1 MPPILNAQS
10 VTKQFGAKPLFQ
22 NISLTVED
30 GDRIGLIGPNGA
42 GKSTLL
48 AILAGQVEPDAG
60 ELAVRKRA
68 RAAYVPQDSR
78 FAPGR
83 SIRQVLEQAL
93 AATHVSEDERQGR
106 LHELSGR
113 AGFARLDDEAAALS
127 GGWRK
132 RLAITQA
139 LVGEPEVMLLDEP
152 TNHLDLAG
160 IEWLEELLSSYP
172 FAAVTVSHDRYF
184 LESTSSE
191 IIELNRVYADGLL
204 RVKGN
209 FSRFLECRQDYLEA
223 QSRQQESLRNQ
234 VKTEIEWLR
243 RGPKARTTK
252 SKARIETAN
261 AMIGQLKEMDARTSV
276 STAGIDFD
284 SSLRKTKRLVE
295 FKGVACDVPA
305 SPAENAAQEPPVL
318 KGHDFSRAVNAANA
332 TRALQAAGKLN
343 AEGDGGFNPR
353 VRPIESTSA
362 LAAEGR
368 FSPVS
373 PEVSSFSAAS
383 LSPEGRISPISPE
396 TPAPS
401 AASLAPEARRLF
413 TGLNFILTA
422 GMKVGLVGPNGSG
435 KTTLLRL
442 LRGEIEPAEGSIR
455 RADAL
460 RLVYFSQMREL
471 DETLTL
477 RRALAPEGDGVYYQ
491 GRPVHVASWAARFL
505 FTGEQLNQPVSN
517 LSGGERARVLIAK
530 LMLEPA
536 DVLLL
541 DEPTNDLDIPTL
553 EILEE
558 NLLDFPGALVLVT
571 HDRYLLNRVSSTVLG
586 LDGRGHVGRFAD
598 YAQWEDWMEEQEQAA
613 QIKPEPKTN
622 SAYPANSAKKKLSY
636 LEAREFAAIEQR
648 VEESDTRLATAHSRV
663 EDPAIA
669 TNATALQEALKELDA
684 AQQENDALYARWA
697 ELTDKAG

>member
-10 VTKQFGAKPLFQ
+10 VTKQFGARPLFRE
-22 NISLTVED
+22 ISLTVED

-48 AILAGQVEPDAG
+48 ALLAGRVEPDSG

-78 FAPGR
+78 FAPGLTV
-83 SIRQVLEQAL
+83 RQVLEAAL
-93 AATHVSEDERQGR
+93 AAAHVNESEREGR
-106 LHELSGR
+106 LRELTGR
-113 AGFARLDDEAAALS
+113 AGFADLNAEAAALS

-132 RLAITQA
+132 RLAITEA
-139 LVGEPEVMLLDEP
+139 MVIEPEVMLLDEP

-160 IEWLEELLSSYP
+160 IEWLEELLRASQ

-184 LESTSSE
+184 LEATCSQ
-191 IIELNRVYADGLL
+191 IVELNRVFADGLL

-209 FSRFLECRQDYLEA
+209 FSHFLEEKQLYLES
-223 QSRQQESLRNQ
+223 QSKQQDSLRNR

-252 SKARIETAN
+252 SKARIDTAN
-261 AMIGQLKEMDARTSV
+261 EMIGQLAAMDSRTSV
-276 STAGIDFD
+276 SSVGIDFEA
-284 SSLRKTKRLVE
+284 SQRKTKRLVE
-295 FKGVACDVPA
+295 FSAVACNVPA
-305 SPAENAAQEPPVL
+305 SPAPDEPGTVL
-318 KGHDFSRAVNAANA
+318 
-332 TRALQAAGKLN
+332 
-343 AEGDGGFNPR
+343 P
-353 VRPIESTSA
+353 P
-362 LAAEGR
+362 
-368 FSPVS
+368 
-373 PEVSSFSAAS
+373 
-383 LSPEGRISPISPE
+383 
-396 TPAPS
+396 
-401 AASLAPEARRLF
+401 RRLF

-435 KTTLLRL
+435 KTTFLRL
-442 LRGEIEPAEGSIR
+442 LLGEIDPAQGSIR

-460 RLVYFSQMREL
+460 RMVYFSQLREL
-471 DETLTL
+471 DEGLTL
-477 RRALAPEGDGVYYQ
+477 RRALAPEGDGIVYQ
-491 GRPVHVASWAARFL
+491 GRTVHVASWASRFL
-505 FTGEQLNQPVSN
+505 FTGEQLNQPVRN

-586 LDGRGHVGRFAD
+586 LDGRGNIGRFAD
-598 YAQWEDWMEEQEQAA
+598 YAQWEDWLDEMGEADPDAPDQRKAA
-613 QIKPEPKTN
+613 LKPDGS
-622 SAYPANSAKKKLSY
+622 SATQRTGAESPSASGSKKKLSY

-648 VEESDTRLATAHSRV
+648 VEESDARLADARDRV
-663 EDPAIA
+663 EHPEVA
-669 TNATALQEALKELDA
+669 TNATLLQQALLELDS
-684 AQQENDALYARWA
+684 AQHQNDALYARWA
-697 ELTDKAG
+697 ELTEKAG

>member
-22 NISLTVED
+22 NISFTVED
-30 GDRIGLIGPNGA
+30 GARIGLIGPNGA

-48 AILAGQVEPDAG
+48 AVLAGQVEPDSG

-78 FAPGR
+78 FAPGLT
-83 SIRQVLEQAL
+83 IRQVLEQAL
-93 AATHVSEDERQGR
+93 AAAHVNESEREGR
-106 LHELSGR
+106 LRELTGR
-113 AGFARLDDEAAALS
+113 AGFADLNAEAASLS

-139 LVGEPEVMLLDEP
+139 MVIEPEVMLLDEP

-160 IEWLEELLSSYP
+160 IEWLEELLTHSS

-191 IIELNRVYADGLL
+191 IIELNRIFADGLL

-209 FSRFLECRQDYLEA
+209 FSRFLEEKQLYLES
-223 QSRQQESLRNQ
+223 QSRQQDSLRNR

-252 SKARIETAN
+252 SKARIDTAN
-261 AMIGQLKEMDARTSV
+261 AMIGQLAAMDSRTTV
-276 STAGIDFD
+276 NTAGIDFD
-284 SSLRKTKRLVE
+284 ASQRKTKRLVE
-295 FKGVACDVPA
+295 FNNVSCAVPNSA
-305 SPAENAAQEPPVL
+305 SQQEHSDL
-318 KGHDFSRAVNAANA
+318 
-332 TRALQAAGKLN
+332 
-343 AEGDGGFNPR
+343 
-353 VRPIESTSA
+353 PIETGPKHQDSPR
-362 LAAEGR
+362 LL
-368 FSPVS
+368 FS
-373 PEVSSFSAAS
+373 
-383 LSPEGRISPISPE
+383 
-396 TPAPS
+396 
-401 AASLAPEARRLF
+401 
-413 TGLNFILTA
+413 GLNFILTA

-435 KTTLLRL
+435 KTTFLRL
-442 LRGEIEPAEGSIR
+442 LRGEIEPAAGSIR

-460 RLVYFSQMREL
+460 RMVYFSQMREL
-471 DETLTL
+471 DESLTL
-477 RRALAPEGDGVYYQ
+477 RRALAPEGDGVIHQ
-491 GRPVHVASWAARFL
+491 GRTVHVASWAARFL
-505 FTGEQLNQPVSN
+505 FTGEQLNQPVRN
-517 LSGGERARVLIAK
+517 LSGGERARVLIAR

-586 LDGRGHVGRFAD
+586 LDGKGHTGRFAD
-598 YAQWEDWMEEQEQAA
+598 YAQWEDWIEEQDEIEQGKSARRADGSSSA
-613 QIKPEPKTN
+613 QKTGTE
-622 SAYPANSAKKKLSY
+622 SAPNAGNKKKLSY
-636 LEAREFAAIEQR
+636 LEAREFATIEKSVEVSDARLAAARDR
-648 VEESDTRLATAHSRV
+648 VEHPE
-663 EDPAIA
+663 IA
-669 TNATALQEALKELDA
+669 TNAKALQEALAELDA
-684 AQQENDALYARWA
+684 AQHENDALYARWA
-697 ELTDKAG
+697 ELTEKAG

>member
-10 VTKQFGAKPLFQ
+10 VTKQFGATPLFR
-22 NISLTVED
+22 NISITVED

-48 AILAGQVEPDAG
+48 ALLAGQVEPDSG

-78 FAPGR
+78 FAPGL
-83 SIRQVLEQAL
+83 SIRQVLEGAL
-93 AATHVSEDERQGR
+93 TSAHVNESEREGR
-106 LHELSGR
+106 LRELAGR
-113 AGFARLDDEAAALS
+113 AGFSDLSAQAASLS

-132 RLAITQA
+132 RLAVVEA
-139 LVGEPEVMLLDEP
+139 LVGDPDVMLLDEP

-160 IEWLEELLSSYP
+160 IEWLEELLASSS

-184 LESTSSE
+184 LESTSSQ
-191 IIELNRVYADGLL
+191 IVELNRVFAEGLL

-209 FSRFLECRQDYLEA
+209 FSRFLEEKQAYLES
-223 QSRQQESLRNQ
+223 QSKQQDSLRNR
-234 VKTEIEWLR
+234 VRTEIEWLR

-252 SKARIETAN
+252 SKARIDTAN
-261 AMIGQLKEMDARTSV
+261 AMIGELAAIDSRTSV
-276 STAGIDFD
+276 STAGIDFEA
-284 SSLRKTKRLVE
+284 SMRKTKRLVE
-295 FKGVACDVPA
+295 FDNVACAVPSGGDEPLTESRPKEER
-305 SPAENAAQEPPVL
+305 SP
-318 KGHDFSRAVNAANA
+318 
-332 TRALQAAGKLN
+332 
-343 AEGDGGFNPR
+343 
-353 VRPIESTSA
+353 
-362 LAAEGR
+362 
-368 FSPVS
+368 
-373 PEVSSFSAAS
+373 
-383 LSPEGRISPISPE
+383 
-396 TPAPS
+396 
-401 AASLAPEARRLF
+401 RLF
-413 TGLNFILTA
+413 SGLNFILTA

-442 LRGEIEPAEGSIR
+442 LRGELEPVEGTIR
-455 RADAL
+455 RAEAL

-471 DETLTL
+471 DEDLTL
-477 RRALAPEGDGVYYQ
+477 RRALAPEGDGLVYQ
-491 GRPVHVASWAARFL
+491 GRTIHVASWAARFL
-505 FTGEQLNQPVSN
+505 FTSEQLNQPVRN

-571 HDRYLLNRVSSTVLG
+571 HDRYLLNRVASTVLG
-586 LDGRGHVGRFAD
+586 LDGRGHTGRFAD
-598 YAQWEDWMEEQEQAA
+598 YAQWEDWLGEQDNLEQEGTAQEKSRRRSDGSSSTQQASA
-613 QIKPEPKTN
+613 EP
-622 SAYPANSAKKKLSY
+622 AANPGAKKKLSY

-648 VEESDTRLATAHSRV
+648 VEVSDTRLAAARARV

-669 TNATALQEALKELDA
+669 SDASALQEALLELDA
-684 AQQENDALYARWA
+684 AQHENDTHYARWA
-697 ELTDKAG
+697 ELTEKAGDPTSGG

>member
-1 MPPILNAQS
+1 MPPILNVQS
-10 VTKQFGAKPLFQ
+10 VTKQFGAKPLFS
-22 NISLTVED
+22 NISLTVEE
-30 GDRIGLIGPNGA
+30 GSLIGLIGPNGA

-48 AILAGQVEPDAG
+48 AILAGQVEPDSG

-68 RAAYVPQDSR
+68 RAAYVPQNSR
-78 FAPGR
+78 FAPDL
-83 SIRQVLEQAL
+83 SIRQVLERAL
-93 AATHVSEDERQGR
+93 AAAQVNESEREGR
-106 LHELSGR
+106 LRELSGR
-113 AGFARLDDEAAALS
+113 AGFTDLDAEAASLS

-132 RLAITQA
+132 RLAITEA
-139 LVGEPEVMLLDEP
+139 LVCEPEVMLLDEP

-160 IEWLEELLSSYP
+160 IEWLEELLTSSS

-209 FSRFLECRQDYLEA
+209 FSRFLEEKQAYLES
-223 QSRQQESLRNQ
+223 QSRQQESLRNV

-243 RGPKARTTK
+243 RGPKARTSK
-252 SKARIETAN
+252 SKARIDTAN
-261 AMIGQLKEMDARTSV
+261 QMIGQLAAIDARTTAA
-276 STAGIDFD
+276 TAGIDFEA
-284 SSLRKTKRLVE
+284 SQRKTKRLVE
-295 FKGVACDVPA
+295 FTGVSCDVPA
-305 SPAENAAQEPPVL
+305 SVEPP
-318 KGHDFSRAVNAANA
+318 
-332 TRALQAAGKLN
+332 
-343 AEGDGGFNPR
+343 
-353 VRPIESTSA
+353 ESGVEPS
-362 LAAEGR
+362 EHG
-368 FSPVS
+368 S
-373 PEVSSFSAAS
+373 E
-383 LSPEGRISPISPE
+383 
-396 TPAPS
+396 PAK
-401 AASLAPEARRLF
+401 ARRLF
-413 TGLNFILTA
+413 SDLNFILTA

-471 DETLTL
+471 DESLTL
-477 RRALAPEGDGVYYQ
+477 RRALAPEGDGVVHQ
-491 GRPVHVASWAARFL
+491 GRLVHVASWAARFL
-505 FTGEQLNQPVSN
+505 FTSEQLNQPVRN

-558 NLLDFPGALVLVT
+558 NLLDFPGALILVT
-571 HDRYLLNRVSSTVLG
+571 HDRYLLNRVCSTVLG
-586 LDGRGHVGRFAD
+586 LDGRGHTGLFAD
-598 YAQWEDWMEEQEQAA
+598 YAQWEDWIEEQKMIEQDQIEQDQAGQGESGPRKPAERKADGSSSA
-613 QIKPEPKTN
+613 QTAGAEPA
-622 SAYPANSAKKKLSY
+622 SGAGGRKKLSY

-648 VEESDTRLATAHSRV
+648 VEDSDARLAQAREHV
-663 EDPAIA
+663 ESPAIA
-669 TNATALQEALKELDA
+669 TNAAALEEALRELDA

-697 ELTDKAG
+697 ELTEKAG

>member
-10 VTKQFGAKPLFQ
+10 ITKQFGAKPLFRE
-22 NISLTVED
+22 ISMTVED

-48 AILAGQVEPDAG
+48 AILAGQVEPDEG
-60 ELAVRKRA
+60 EVAVRKRA

-78 FAPGR
+78 FFPGL

-93 AATHVSEDERQGR
+93 TSAHVTDSEREGR
-106 LHELSGR
+106 MRELAGR
-113 AGFARLDDEAAALS
+113 AGFAGLDAEAAALS

-132 RLAITQA
+132 RLAITEA
-139 LVGEPEVMLLDEP
+139 LVGAPDVLLLDEP

-160 IEWLEELLSSYP
+160 IEWLEDLLTSSS

-184 LESTSSE
+184 LESTSSQ

-209 FSRFLECRQDYLEA
+209 FSHFLEEKQAHLES
-223 QSRQQESLRNQ
+223 QSRQQDSLRNR

-252 SKARIETAN
+252 SKARIDTAN
-261 AMIGQLKEMDARTSV
+261 EMIGQLAAMDARTSV
-276 STAGIDFD
+276 STAGIDFEA
-284 SSLRKTKRLVE
+284 SQRKTKRLVE
-295 FKGVACDVPA
+295 FAGVSCAVPG
-305 SPAENAAQEPPVL
+305 AE
-318 KGHDFSRAVNAANA
+318 
-332 TRALQAAGKLN
+332 AGPK
-343 AEGDGGFNPR
+343 P
-353 VRPIESTSA
+353 
-362 LAAEGR
+362 
-368 FSPVS
+368 
-373 PEVSSFSAAS
+373 
-383 LSPEGRISPISPE
+383 
-396 TPAPS
+396 
-401 AASLAPEARRLF
+401 RRLLF
-413 TGLNFILTA
+413 SGLDFALTA

-435 KTTLLRL
+435 KTTFLRL
-442 LRGEIEPAEGSIR
+442 LKGELEPAEGSIR
-455 RADAL
+455 RAEAL

-471 DETLTL
+471 DESLTL
-477 RRALAPEGDGVYYQ
+477 RRALAPEGDGVTYQ
-491 GRPVHVASWAARFL
+491 GRTVHVASWAARFL
-505 FTGEQLNQPVSN
+505 FTGEQLNQPVRN

-571 HDRYLLNRVSSTVLG
+571 HDRYLLNRVASTVLG
-586 LDGRGHVGRFAD
+586 LDGRGNAGRFAD
-598 YAQWEDWMEEQEQAA
+598 YAQWEDWIGKQDGVEQAGLEEHKPQRRSDGSSAA
-613 QIKPEPKTN
+613 QQSGVA
-622 SAYPANSAKKKLSY
+622 SAPDAGAKKKLSY
-636 LEAREFAAIEQR
+636 LEAREFAAIEAL
-648 VEESDTRLATAHSRV
+648 VEISDARLATARDRAEH
-663 EDPAIA
+663 PGIA
-669 TNATALQEALKELDA
+669 TNAAALQGALLELDA
-684 AQQENDALYARWA
+684 AQHENDALYARWA

>member
-1 MPPILNAQS
+1 MPPILNAQN
-10 VTKQFGAKPLFQ
+10 VTKQFGAKPLFL

-48 AILAGQVEPDAG
+48 AVLAGQVEPDTG

-78 FAPGR
+78 FTPGL
-83 SIRQVLEQAL
+83 SVRQVLEKAL
-93 AATHVSEDERQGR
+93 AAAHVNESEREGR
-106 LHELSGR
+106 LRELTGR
-113 AGFARLDDEAAALS
+113 AGFADLDAEAAALS

-139 LVGEPEVMLLDEP
+139 MVIEPEVMLLDEP

-160 IEWLEELLSSYP
+160 IEWLEELLRNAS

-191 IIELNRVYADGLL
+191 IIELNRIYADGLL

-209 FSRFLECRQDYLEA
+209 FSRFLEEKQAYLEA
-223 QSRQQESLRNQ
+223 QNRQQESLRNT

-252 SKARIETAN
+252 SKARIDSAN
-261 AMIGQLKEMDARTSV
+261 EMIGQLKDLDSRTVVNS
-276 STAGIDFD
+276 AGIDFEA
-284 SSLRKTKRLVE
+284 SMRKTKRLVE
-295 FKGVACDVPA
+295 FTDVACDVPVSDDGADEA
-305 SPAENAAQEPPVL
+305 SP
-318 KGHDFSRAVNAANA
+318 
-332 TRALQAAGKLN
+332 KL
-343 AEGDGGFNPR
+343 EKDLPG
-353 VRPIESTSA
+353 
-362 LAAEGR
+362 
-368 FSPVS
+368 
-373 PEVSSFSAAS
+373 
-383 LSPEGRISPISPE
+383 
-396 TPAPS
+396 
-401 AASLAPEARRLF
+401 RRLF
-413 TGLNFILTA
+413 TGLNFVLTA

-435 KTTLLRL
+435 KTTFLRL
-442 LRGEIEPAEGSIR
+442 LRGEIEPAEGEIR
-455 RADAL
+455 KADAL

-471 DETLTL
+471 DDSLTL
-477 RRALAPEGDGVYYQ
+477 RRALAPEGDSVIHQ
-491 GRPVHVASWAARFL
+491 GRVVHVASWAARFL
-505 FTGEQLNQPVSN
+505 FTSEQLNQPVRN

-571 HDRYLLNRVSSTVLG
+571 HDRYLLNRVASTVLG
-586 LDGRGHVGRFAD
+586 LDGRGHTGRFAD
-598 YAQWEDWMEEQEQAA
+598 YAQWEDWMEEQDDAA
-613 QIKPEPKTN
+613 QDKQARKPDASTVGQRAQEE
-622 SAYPANSAKKKLSY
+622 AGGKKKLSY
-636 LEAREFAAIEQR
+636 LEAREFAAIEGL
-648 VEESDTRLATAHSRV
+648 VEKSDARLEAARDLV
-663 EDPAIA
+663 ERPDIAI
-669 TNATALQEALKELDA
+669 NASALQEALLELDK
-684 AQQENDALYARWA
+684 AQHENDALYARWA

>member
-10 VTKQFGAKPLFQ
+10 VTKQFGAKPLFL
-22 NISLTVED
+22 NISLTVEE

-48 AILAGQVEPDAG
+48 AILAGHVEPDSG

-78 FAPGR
+78 FAAGLT
-83 SIRQVLEQAL
+83 IRQVLEKAL
-93 AATHVSEDERQGR
+93 AAAQVNESEREGR
-106 LHELSGR
+106 LRELSGR
-113 AGFARLDDEAAALS
+113 AGFADLNAEAGSLS

-132 RLAITQA
+132 RLAITEA
-139 LVGEPEVMLLDEP
+139 LVSEPEVMLLDEP

-160 IEWLEELLSSYP
+160 IEWLEEMLASSS

-184 LESTSSE
+184 LEATSSE
-191 IIELNRVYADGLL
+191 IIELNRIFADGLL

-209 FSRFLECRQDYLEA
+209 FSRFLEEKQAYLES
-223 QSRQQESLRNQ
+223 QNRQQESLRNR

-252 SKARIETAN
+252 SKARIDTAN
-261 AMIGQLKEMDARTSV
+261 AMIGQLAEMNARTAL
-276 STAGIDFD
+276 STADIDFD
-284 SSLRKTKRLVE
+284 ATLRKTKRLVE
-295 FKGVACDVPA
+295 FKDVACDLP
-305 SPAENAAQEPPVL
+305 
-318 KGHDFSRAVNAANA
+318 G
-332 TRALQAAGKLN
+332 
-343 AEGDGGFNPR
+343 
-353 VRPIESTSA
+353 
-362 LAAEGR
+362 
-368 FSPVS
+368 
-373 PEVSSFSAAS
+373 
-383 LSPEGRISPISPE
+383 
-396 TPAPS
+396 
-401 AASLAPEARRLF
+401 RRLF
-413 TGLNFILTA
+413 DGLNFNLIA

-442 LRGEIEPAEGSIR
+442 LRGEIEPAAGTIR

-460 RLVYFSQMREL
+460 RIVYFSQMREL
-471 DETLTL
+471 DESLTL
-477 RRALAPEGDGVYYQ
+477 RRALAPEGDGVLHQ

-505 FTGEQLNQPVSN
+505 FTSEQLNQPVRN

-586 LDGRGHVGRFAD
+586 LDGRGHAGRFAD
-598 YAQWEDWMEEQEQAA
+598 YAQWEDWLAEQNGDEQNQVKASRKADGSTSA
-613 QIKPEPKTN
+613 QRTG
-622 SAYPANSAKKKLSY
+622 SAQAGGAKKKLNY
-636 LEAREFAAIEQR
+636 LETREFATIELR
-648 VEESDTRLATAHSRV
+648 VEVSDARLAAAHSRV
-663 EDPAIA
+663 EQPEIA
-669 TNATALQEALKELDA
+669 TDATALQEALKQLEA
-684 AQQENDALYARWA
+684 AQHENDALYARWA
-697 ELTDKAG
+697 ELAEKTS

>member
-10 VTKQFGAKPLFQ
+10 VTKQFGAKPLFR

-48 AILAGQVEPDAG
+48 ALLAGQVEPDSG

-78 FAPGR
+78 FAPGLTV
-83 SIRQVLEQAL
+83 RQVLEAAL
-93 AATHVSEDERQGR
+93 AAAHVNESEREGR
-106 LHELSGR
+106 LRELTGR
-113 AGFARLDDEAAALS
+113 AGFADLNAEAAALS

-132 RLAITQA
+132 RLAITEA
-139 LVGEPEVMLLDEP
+139 MVIEPEVMLLDEP

-160 IEWLEELLSSYP
+160 IEWLEELLRASP

-184 LESTSSE
+184 LESTCTQ
-191 IIELNRVYADGLL
+191 IVELNRVFADGLL

-209 FSRFLECRQDYLEA
+209 FSHFLEEKQLYLES
-223 QSRQQESLRNQ
+223 QCKQQDSLRNR

-252 SKARIETAN
+252 SKARIDTAN
-261 AMIGQLKEMDARTSV
+261 EMIGQLAAMDSRTTVSSV
-276 STAGIDFD
+276 GIDFEA
-284 SSLRKTKRLVE
+284 SQRKTKRLVE
-295 FKGVACDVPA
+295 FQNVACKVPA
-305 SPAENAAQEPPVL
+305 GPANDPNDANSAIPV
-318 KGHDFSRAVNAANA
+318 
-332 TRALQAAGKLN
+332 
-343 AEGDGGFNPR
+343 PR
-353 VRPIESTSA
+353 P
-362 LAAEGR
+362 
-368 FSPVS
+368 
-373 PEVSSFSAAS
+373 
-383 LSPEGRISPISPE
+383 
-396 TPAPS
+396 
-401 AASLAPEARRLF
+401 LF

-435 KTTLLRL
+435 KTTFLRL
-442 LRGEIEPAEGSIR
+442 LLGEIDPAHGSIR

-460 RLVYFSQMREL
+460 RMVYFSQLREL
-471 DETLTL
+471 DESLTL
-477 RRALAPEGDGVYYQ
+477 RRALAPEGDGIVYQ
-491 GRPVHVASWAARFL
+491 GRTVHVASWAARFL
-505 FTGEQLNQPVSN
+505 FTGEQLNQPVRN

-586 LDGRGHVGRFAD
+586 LDGRGHIGRFAD
-598 YAQWEDWMEEQEQAA
+598 YAQWEDWMEDQEEAA
-613 QIKPEPKTN
+613 QANPTPKANSSSTAN
-622 SAYPANSAKKKLSY
+622 SASNANSAKKKLSY
-636 LEAREFAAIEQR
+636 IEAREFAAIEHR
-648 VEESDTRLATAHSRV
+648 VEESDARLADARDRV
-663 EDPAIA
+663 EHPEVA
-669 TNATALQEALKELDA
+669 TNATLLQQALQELDA
-684 AQQENDALYARWA
+684 AQHENDALYARWA
-697 ELTDKAG
+697 ELTEKAG

>member
-10 VTKQFGAKPLFQ
+10 VTKQFGAKPLFR

-48 AILAGQVEPDAG
+48 ALLAGQVEPDSG

-78 FAPGR
+78 FAPGLTV
-83 SIRQVLEQAL
+83 RQVLEAAL
-93 AATHVSEDERQGR
+93 AAAHVNESEREGR
-106 LHELSGR
+106 LRELTGR
-113 AGFARLDDEAAALS
+113 AGFADLNAEAAALS

-132 RLAITQA
+132 RLAIIEA
-139 LVGEPEVMLLDEP
+139 MVIEPEVMLLDEP

-160 IEWLEELLSSYP
+160 IEWLEELLRASP

-184 LESTSSE
+184 LESTCTQ
-191 IIELNRVYADGLL
+191 IVELNRVFADGLL

-209 FSRFLECRQDYLEA
+209 FSHFLEEKQLYLES
-223 QSRQQESLRNQ
+223 QCKQQDSLRNR

-252 SKARIETAN
+252 SKARIDTAN
-261 AMIGQLKEMDARTSV
+261 EMIGQLAAMDSRTTVSSV
-276 STAGIDFD
+276 GIDFEA
-284 SSLRKTKRLVE
+284 SQRKTKRLVE
-295 FKGVACDVPA
+295 FQNVACKVPA
-305 SPAENAAQEPPVL
+305 GPANDPNDANSAIPV
-318 KGHDFSRAVNAANA
+318 
-332 TRALQAAGKLN
+332 
-343 AEGDGGFNPR
+343 PR
-353 VRPIESTSA
+353 P
-362 LAAEGR
+362 
-368 FSPVS
+368 
-373 PEVSSFSAAS
+373 
-383 LSPEGRISPISPE
+383 
-396 TPAPS
+396 
-401 AASLAPEARRLF
+401 LF

-435 KTTLLRL
+435 KTTFLRL
-442 LRGEIEPAEGSIR
+442 LLGEIDPAHGSIR

-460 RLVYFSQMREL
+460 RMVYFSQLREL
-471 DETLTL
+471 DESLTL
-477 RRALAPEGDGVYYQ
+477 RRALAPEGDGIVYQ
-491 GRPVHVASWAARFL
+491 GRTVHVASWAARFL
-505 FTGEQLNQPVSN
+505 FTGEQLNQPVRN

-586 LDGRGHVGRFAD
+586 LDGRGHIGRFAD
-598 YAQWEDWMEEQEQAA
+598 YAQWEDWMEDQEEAA
-613 QIKPEPKTN
+613 QANPTPKAN
-622 SAYPANSAKKKLSY
+622 SASTANSASNANSAKKKLSY
-636 LEAREFAAIEQR
+636 IEAREFAAIEHR
-648 VEESDTRLATAHSRV
+648 VEESDARLADARDRV
-663 EDPAIA
+663 EHPEVA
-669 TNATALQEALKELDA
+669 TNATLLQQALQELDA
-684 AQQENDALYARWA
+684 AQHENDALYARWA
-697 ELTDKAG
+697 ELTEKAG